1 VPLPPQVLTRKRS
14 FRPLWAI
21 SGEGFSS
28 PQRRPTHESIDV
40 LIARQVEDVRDKQ
53 PVKRRYVDQVSV
65 SLRPNTV
72 RHIELDLRR
81 FGTWLTNHHP
91 DVACCAD
98 LERHHIEA
106 FKTWLS
112 TAPTPGTGKPLN
124 RVSIKNALINLHCF
138 FDRVTE
144 WGYPN
149 APVRPLVLIGDL
161 PIIDKPL
168 PRFLE
173 DAAAAKLLRT
183 TRQDTDPLARLIVEL
198 LARTGIRVGE
208 LLALTVDAVVQIGSA
223 FWLRIPVGKLHND
236 RYIPLHP
243 TTQRTSR
250 RLGQPPSPQRAALRS
265 AAHRTQPPHQ
275 PPARRH
281 RTAPARH

>member
-14 FRPLWAI
+14 FRPLWAT

-40 LIARQVEDVRDKQ
+40 LIAHQVEDVRDKQ

-112 TAPTPGTGKPLN
+112 TTPTPGTGKPLN
-124 RVSIKNALINLHCF
+124 RVSIKNALINL
-138 FDRVTE
+138 
-144 WGYPN
+144 
-149 APVRPLVLIGDL
+149 
-161 PIIDKPL
+161 
-168 PRFLE
+168 
-173 DAAAAKLLRT
+173 
-183 TRQDTDPLARLIVEL
+183 
-198 LARTGIRVGE
+198 
-208 LLALTVDAVVQIGSA
+208 
-223 FWLRIPVGKLHND
+223 RIPVGKLHND

-243 TTQRTSR
+243 QLKGLLDDWVNRYRPNGLRSDLLLIEHNRPISRQRVATALH
-250 RLGQPPSPQRAALRS
+250 RLGTNAGIGHIT
-265 AAHRTQPPHQ
+265 AHRLRHTLATQAINRGMRECPISGVTDHGG
-275 PPARRH
+275 
-281 RTAPARH
+281 